1 MRFENWNEERCN
13 EVIVRHASQEGAA
26 LPILHALQ
34 QTFGYIPEAAISM
47 VAKVLNLTR
56 ADVYGIVTFYHDFRL
71 ELPGQHELR
80 LCRSEACQAM
90 GAASL
95 AEKVCSALK
104 IDWNETS
111 ADRSVSLFPV
121 YCLGLCATAP
131 AGMLDGKPMGRLNLA
146 RVVRL
151 LGRES

>member
-1 MRFENWNEERCN
+1 MPFEDWNEERGN
-13 EVIVRHASQEGAA
+13 EVIARHASQEGAA

-34 QTFGYIPEAAISM
+34 QAFGFVPEAAIPM

-56 ADVYGIVTFYHDFRL
+56 ADVYGIVTFYHDFRF

-95 AEKVCSALK
+95 AEDVRTALK

-111 ADRSVSLFPV
+111 PDRTFSLSPV

-131 AGMLDGKPMGRLNLA
+131 AGMLDGKPIGRLN
-146 RVVRL
+146 
-151 LGRES
+151 

>member
-1 MRFENWNEERCN
+1 MHFEDWNEERCN
-13 EVIVRHASQEGAA
+13 EIIVRHASLEGAA

-34 QTFGYIPEAAISM
+34 QTFGFVPEAAIPM
-47 VAKVLNLTR
+47 MAKALNLTR

-71 ELPGQHELR
+71 EPPGQHELR

-95 AEKVCSALK
+95 AEKVRSALK

-111 ADRSVSLFPV
+111 ADRSVSLSAV

-131 AGMLDGKPMGRLNLA
+131 AGMLDGKPMGRLNLDQ
-146 RVVRL
+146 VLRL
-151 LGRES
+151 LGRMP

>member
-1 MRFENWNEERCN
+1 MRFEDWNEERGN

-34 QTFGYIPEAAISM
+34 QTFGFVPEAAISM
-47 VAKVLNLTR
+47 VAKTLNLTR

-71 ELPGQHELR
+71 EPPGQHELR

-95 AEKVCSALK
+95 AEKVCAALK

-111 ADRSVSLFPV
+111 ADRNVSLSPV
-121 YCLGLCATAP
+121 YCLGLCAVAP
-131 AGMLDGKPMGRLNLA
+131 AGMLDGKPIGRLDPDQ
-146 RVVRL
+146 VVRL